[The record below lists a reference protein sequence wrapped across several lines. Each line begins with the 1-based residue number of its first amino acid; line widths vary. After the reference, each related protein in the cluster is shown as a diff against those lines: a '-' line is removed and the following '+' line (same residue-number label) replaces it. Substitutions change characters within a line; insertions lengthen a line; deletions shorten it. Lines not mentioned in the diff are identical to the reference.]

1 MSGLHIGYLTGEYPR
16 ATDTWIQR
24 EIAALRRQDIEVTTF
39 SIRRP
44 GSEHLVGPEQE
55 EGQATTTYLLEQIT
69 PARLLRDHVKRLLAN
84 PRRYLGTL
92 ELAWRTKRPGIRGGL
107 YQLFYFAEAVV
118 LASEVRKRRIDH
130 LHNHLGDS
138 SCTVAMLA
146 GHLGG
151 FPFSFTLHGPAIF
164 FEPYTWRLDEKIKRS
179 AFTACISHFCRSQAA
194 IFAPDFTDKLH
205 IVHCGIEP
213 ERLTAVKHEGR
224 ATRMLFVG
232 RIALDKGI
240 EVLIDALAEL
250 RERHRDLTL
259 TVVGDG
265 PRREFLERLCA
276 RRSLADS
283 ITFIGSKNQDE
294 VAKLLM
300 DHDIFVL
307 PSFAEG
313 VPVVLM
319 EAMGAGLPVVATYV
333 GGMTELVDDEVSGFL
348 VRPFDQPQLV
358 RRIEQLIDD
367 PALRERM
374 GQAGRA
380 AVLADFVSAA
390 EATRLARLITDHRL
404 GVRSAVRPD
413 PSAGPGLARA
423 DLT

>member
-1 MSGLHIGYLTGEYPR
+1 MTGLRLGYLTGEYPR

-24 EIAALRRQDIEVTTF
+24 EIAALRRSDIEVTTF

-44 GSEHLVGPEQE
+44 GPEHLVGPEQE
-55 EGQATTTYLLEQIT
+55 EGQSTTTYLLEQISPT
-69 PARLLRDHVKRLLAN
+69 RLLSDHMRRFLTS
-84 PRRYLGTL
+84 PRRYLETL
-92 ELAWRTKRPGIRGGL
+92 RLAWRTKRPGLRGSV
-107 YQLFYFAEAVV
+107 YQFFYFAEAVV
-118 LASEVRKRRIDH
+118 LASEVEKRRIDH

-146 GHLGG
+146 AELGR

-164 FEPYTWRLDEKIKRS
+164 FEPYAWRLDEKIERS

-213 ERLTAVKHEGR
+213 ERVTAVDHVGR
-224 ATRMLFVG
+224 GNRLLFVG

-240 EVLIDALAEL
+240 EVLIDAMAEL
-250 RERHRDLTL
+250 RERHGDLTL

-265 PRREFLERLCA
+265 PRREFLERLCH

-283 ITFIGSKNQDE
+283 ITFVGSKNQDE

-319 EAMGAGLPVVATYV
+319 EAMGASLPVVTTYV
-333 GGMTELVDDEVSGFL
+333 GGMTELVTDEASGFL
-348 VRPFDQPQLV
+348 VRPFDRDQLV
-358 RRIEQLIDD
+358 ARIEQLIDD
-367 PALRERM
+367 PELRQQM
-374 GQAGRA
+374 GRAGRS

-390 EATRLARLITDHRL
+390 EAARLARLITDHRL
-404 GVRSAVRPD
+404 GVASAVRPELPPVSD
-413 PSAGPGLARA
+413 P
-423 DLT
+423 D

>member
-1 MSGLHIGYLTGEYPR
+1 MSRLHVGYLTGEYPR

-24 EIAALRRQDIEVTTF
+24 EVAALRRQDVDVTTF

-44 GSEHLVGPEQE
+44 GPEHLVGPEQE

-69 PARLLRDHVKRLLAN
+69 PIGLLRDHTTQLLRH
-84 PRRYLGTL
+84 PRRYLETL
-92 ELAWRTKRPGIRGGL
+92 ALAWRTRRPGFRGSV

-118 LASEVRKRRIDH
+118 LAAEVRKRGIDH

-146 GHLGG
+146 GNLGR

-194 IFAPDFTDKLH
+194 IFAPDCTDKLH

-213 ERLTAVKHEGR
+213 ERLTAMKHEGR
-224 ATRMLFVG
+224 GTRMLFVG
-232 RIALDKGI
+232 RIAVDKGI
-240 EVLIDALAEL
+240 EVLIDAIAEL
-250 RERHRDLTL
+250 RRRHDDLTL

-265 PRREFLERLCA
+265 PYRNHLEDLCE

-283 ITFIGSKNQDE
+283 ITFVGSKNQDE

-300 DHDIFVL
+300 DHDLFVL

-333 GGMTELVDDEVSGFL
+333 GGMTELVDDGVTGFL
-348 VRPFDQPQLV
+348 VRPFDKTQLV
-358 RRIEQLIDD
+358 RRIEQLIED
-367 PALRERM
+367 PALRGRI
-374 GQAGRA
+374 GRA
-380 AVLADFVSAA
+380 AREAVLADFVSAV
-390 EATRLARLITDHRL
+390 EAARLAQLISDHGR
-404 GVRSAVRPD
+404 GVPSAVRPG
-413 PSAGPGLARA
+413 PSVGPELA
-423 DLT
+423 